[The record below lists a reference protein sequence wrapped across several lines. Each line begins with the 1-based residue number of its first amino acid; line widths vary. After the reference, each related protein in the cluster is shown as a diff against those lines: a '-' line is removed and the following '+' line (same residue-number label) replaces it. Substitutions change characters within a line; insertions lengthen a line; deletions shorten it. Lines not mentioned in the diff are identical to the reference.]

1 LNTSTKEL
9 LQIAG
14 ELQAA
19 LFERFLKN
27 WRSHPYD
34 RLYRTR
40 QAPAQCTKTIT
51 LLFFSD

>member
-27 WRSHPYD
+27 
-34 RLYRTR
+34 
-40 QAPAQCTKTIT
+40 
-51 LLFFSD
+51 